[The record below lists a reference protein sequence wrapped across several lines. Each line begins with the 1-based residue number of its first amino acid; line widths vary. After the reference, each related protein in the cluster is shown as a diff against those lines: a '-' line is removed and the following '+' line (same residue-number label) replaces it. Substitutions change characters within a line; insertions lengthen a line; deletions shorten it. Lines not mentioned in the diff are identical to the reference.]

1 MVGGGM
7 LHRFLVAL
15 AIGFLGVLAFQSPA
29 LATPADDAQT
39 AWRLLDYLAVDYG
52 GAVRDGKVV
61 SAPEYSEMREFS
73 ASVSE
78 RIAALPDN
86 PSRKQLIAQSRSFQA
101 LVERK
106 ASPQQVS
113 QAARALGADLLRAY
127 PVPLGPRQT
136 PDIARG
142 AMLFAQNC
150 ASCHGSQGDAKTA
163 IARQLD
169 PPPIAFSDRSR
180 ASQRSPFAL

>member
-1 MVGGGM
+1 M
-7 LHRFLVAL
+7 LRRLLLSLAL
-15 AIGFLGVLAFQSPA
+15 ALVFGCAVAASAAASPA
-29 LATPADDAQT
+29 DVQT
-39 AWRLLDYLAVDYG
+39 TWQLLDYLAVDYG

-113 QAARALGADLLRAY
+113 QAARALGAD
-127 PVPLGPRQT
+127 
-136 PDIARG
+136 
-142 AMLFAQNC
+142 
-150 ASCHGSQGDAKTA
+150 
-163 IARQLD
+163 
-169 PPPIAFSDRSR
+169 
-180 ASQRSPFAL
+180 